1 LETLRVIEAI
11 LPPDIQ
17 LLIPFAKT
25 KIDRNGVIIDEQ
37 TLEHL
42 KFALNKLDGLLI
54 EQNALKQLPLNIP
67 EN

>member
-1 LETLRVIEAI
+1 
-11 LPPDIQ
+11 
-17 LLIPFAKT
+17 LIPFAKT